1 MQTSYSSLDRF
12 KKCLLCPLNTTFQQK
27 VQSHGTCKQTMGC
40 DAVGRAV
47 NFDSKDPQF
56 ESRPSLIREWP
67 LISATRFGFF
77 ERSQWKIFSQPKPKF
92 WADLKMSLLRWKLMC
107 PLLGHFCK
115 HLATFYFKIWSHW
128 PMYTECTIMKR
139 LNWKSLHLYQEPL
152 LMTGQRDS
160 TSNREI

>member
-1 MQTSYSSLDRF
+1 
-12 KKCLLCPLNTTFQQK
+12 
-27 VQSHGTCKQTMGC
+27 MGC

-139 LNWKSLHLYQEPL
+139 LNWKSLHLYQEL

-160 TSNREI
+160 NSNREIQGRPLCHNHAQNTHFYRRSDPKIFSHIFVCSVWV